1 MIEMMWIEDAEEAYI
16 SSVESR
22 LYAKHDVID
31 HEISVDD
38 APELNEI
45 DEVHEED
52 PFACTD
58 DPRFACTDDPVF
70 ACTDDPS
77 TPLQSL

>member
-1 MIEMMWIEDAEEAYI
+1 MIEKMWIEDTEEAYI

-38 APELNEI
+38 AQ
-45 DEVHEED
+45 DEMK
-52 PFACTD
+52 
-58 DPRFACTDDPVF
+58 
-70 ACTDDPS
+70 
-77 TPLQSL
+77 